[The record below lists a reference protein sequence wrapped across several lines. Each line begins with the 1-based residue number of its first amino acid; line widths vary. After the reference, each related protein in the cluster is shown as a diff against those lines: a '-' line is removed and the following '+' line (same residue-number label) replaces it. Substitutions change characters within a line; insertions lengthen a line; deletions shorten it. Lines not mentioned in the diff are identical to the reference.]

1 MNKTSQYE
9 MTIVIPVY
17 NEEDNM
23 YALEKKLTAY
33 LPNCS
38 VKACVLF
45 VNDGSKDSSLEKIK
59 EICGR
64 NDGFYYISFEKNGG
78 VSAVMKAGIEAT
90 ESPLMAEIDAD
101 MQTDVEDFNLL
112 LQYTDEYEMV
122 KGMRVKRQ
130 DTLSK
135 KLQSKIANAFRR
147 MITHDGV
154 MDTVCPLKILRTS
167 YAKQM
172 PIFTGMHRFFPAL
185 IQLQG
190 GKVKELAVRHY
201 PRVAG
206 VSKFSL
212 WNRVFVGFIDCFAFV
227 YIRARYIRYSIK
239 ESNI

>member
-1 MNKTSQYE
+1 MNKTSQYD

-33 LPNCS
+33 LPNCT

-45 VNDGSKDSSLEKIK
+45 VNDGSKDSSLDKIK
-59 EICGR
+59 EICDR
-64 NDGFYYISFEKNGG
+64 NKDFFYLSFEKNGG

-227 YIRARYIRYSIK
+227 YIRARYIRYVIK

>member
-1 MNKTSQYE
+1 MNKTSQYD

-33 LPNCS
+33 LPNCT

-45 VNDGSKDSSLEKIK
+45 VNDGSKDSSLDKIK
-59 EICGR
+59 EICAR
-64 NDGFYYISFEKNGG
+64 NKDFFYLSFEKNGG

-227 YIRARYIRYSIK
+227 YIRARYIRYVIK

>member
-1 MNKTSQYE
+1 MNKTSHYD

-38 VKACVLF
+38 VRACVLF
-45 VNDGSKDSSLEKIK
+45 VNDGSKDSSLEKIR
-59 EICGR
+59 ELCAR
-64 NDGFYYISFEKNGG
+64 NEHFYYISFEKNGG

-112 LQYTDEYEMV
+112 LKYTDEYEMV

-147 MITHDGV
+147 AITHDGV

-227 YIRARYIRYSIK
+227 YIRARYIRY
-239 ESNI
+239 NIAEGNI

>member
-1 MNKTSQYE
+1 MNKTSQYD

-33 LPNCS
+33 LPDCS

-64 NDGFYYISFEKNGG
+64 NEDFYYISFEKNGG

-227 YIRARYIRYSIK
+227 YIRARYIRYVIK

>member
-1 MNKTSQYE
+1 

-33 LPNCS
+33 LPNCT

-45 VNDGSKDSSLEKIK
+45 VNDGSKDSSLDKIK
-59 EICGR
+59 EICDR
-64 NDGFYYISFEKNGG
+64 NKDFFYLSFEKNGG

-227 YIRARYIRYSIK
+227 YIRARYIRYVIK